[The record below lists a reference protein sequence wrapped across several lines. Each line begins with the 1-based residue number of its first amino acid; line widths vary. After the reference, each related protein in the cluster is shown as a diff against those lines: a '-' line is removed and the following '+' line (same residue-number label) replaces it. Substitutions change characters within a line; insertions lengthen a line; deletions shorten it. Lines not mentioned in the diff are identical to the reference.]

1 MFESIRLFI
10 IHTLENQNRGKSDA
24 PYGDFLKICVCVV
37 VWLQQQRTHRSGQ
50 GNVFTKA
57 KEPTK

>member
-1 MFESIRLFI
+1 V
-10 IHTLENQNRGKSDA
+10 DV

-37 VWLQQQRTHRSGQ
+37 CLASSLQVDEAKNGHIESGQ
-50 GNVFTKA
+50 GNIFTKA